1 MKPHYRRGLKNWEE
15 KKKHQFNSIIQ
26 TRFFVKGDGKIPSYF
41 KTTWKPQ
48 TPKKFQLPKR
58 IRFPRSISQ
67 RIRENVPS
75 EIPPLK
81 SHWKMARLIVY
92 SIPKHPTEDST
103 LNNWG
108 NVQQD
113 FPGVAPPTAKQLHH
127 VVFLLGRN
135 FEVWRFFSSKKSALT
150 ALQIDTSAR
159 QILHREHTQW
169 ASAAPLTRNKKKTSC
184 PVSSISSSPWRSI
197 PPEDPERFRKKL
209 LTIAKV
215 QKPQSHIKWV
225 PRHWVTPHQ
234 QHCPTSFR
242 DRSPCAA
249 RLQAASAECGRNAG
263 CFGDLGQSQ
272 YEPVFSSEKLS
283 FFSGVWN

>member
-1 MKPHYRRGLKNWEE
+1 MKPHYRRGLQNWEE
-15 KKKHQFNSIIQ
+15 KEGKSIQFNNSNTFLLTGWWKNALPFQ
-26 TRFFVKGDGKIPSYF
+26 KHM
-41 KTTWKPQ
+41 KPQ

-81 SHWKMARLIVY
+81 SHWKMAHLIGD

-103 LNNWG
+103 FEDWG

-135 FEVWRFFSSKKSALT
+135 FEVWRIFFRRKRVHWQHSKSTNLKGRFFTVNTPSGPL
-150 ALQIDTSAR
+150 LLLWR
-159 QILHREHTQW
+159 Q
-169 ASAAPLTRNKKKTSC
+169 KKKNILYLRFH
-184 PVSSISSSPWRSI
+184 PVGFRST
-197 PPEDPERFRKKL
+197 PPEDAERFLKQH

-249 RLQAASAECGRNAG
+249 RLQAASVECGRNAG

>member
-135 FEVWRFFSSKKSALT
+135 FEVWRFFFVEKECTDSTPNRHICKADSSPWTHSVGLCCSFDAKQKKNILSCIFDFIQSVTLH
-150 ALQIDTSAR
+150 TSR
-159 QILHREHTQW
+159 RSWKI
-169 ASAAPLTRNKKKTSC
+169 PKKTSHHRKG
-184 PVSSISSSPWRSI
+184 PKASISHKVSASPLGNTTPTTLPNIVSGQVTMRRAPPGSI
-197 PPEDPERFRKKL
+197 RWMWPQRGLFRGSGSKPIR
-209 LTIAKV
+209 TCV
-215 QKPQSHIKWV
+215 QQWEV
-225 PRHWVTPHQ
+225 V
-234 QHCPTSFR
+234 
-242 DRSPCAA
+242 
-249 RLQAASAECGRNAG
+249 
-263 CFGDLGQSQ
+263 
-272 YEPVFSSEKLS
+272 VF
-283 FFSGVWN
+283 

>member
-1 MKPHYRRGLKNWEE
+1 MKIKNIWNHHLDHYRRGLKNWEE
-15 KKKHQFNSIIQ
+15 KDKPSIQFNNSN
-26 TRFFVKGDGKIPSYF
+26 TFFCKGWWKNTLLRD
-41 KTTWKPQ
+41 TWKPQ
-48 TPKKFQLPKR
+48 TPKKSNCQKGFVSPDPFRLYKDSWM
-58 IRFPRSISQ
+58 I
-67 RIRENVPS
+67 PS
-75 EIPPLK
+75 EMPPSK
-81 SHWKMARLIVY
+81 VTEKWAHLIGD
-92 SIPKHPTEDST
+92 SIPYPTE
-103 LNNWG
+103 
-108 NVQQD
+108 
-113 FPGVAPPTAKQLHH
+113 
-127 VVFLLGRN
+127 
-135 FEVWRFFSSKKSALT
+135 E
-150 ALQIDTSAR
+150 
-159 QILHREHTQW
+159 IL
-169 ASAAPLTRNKKKTSC
+169 LTRNKKKTSC